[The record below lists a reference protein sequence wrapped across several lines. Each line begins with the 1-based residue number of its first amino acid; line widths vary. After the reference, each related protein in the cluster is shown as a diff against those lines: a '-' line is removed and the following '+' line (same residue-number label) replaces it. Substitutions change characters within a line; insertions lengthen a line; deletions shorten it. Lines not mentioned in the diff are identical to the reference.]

1 MLADYFSRED
11 FTNHSQYLNT
21 NPELIYNENILPI
34 TTRSPTIELHD
45 IHYQV
50 QRTQDPNMKISEST
64 FLCEQRSDPE
74 VMKIIDSI
82 NRINCQ
88 ILN

>member
-21 NPELIYNENILPI
+21 NPELIHNQNVLPI
-34 TTRSPTIELHD
+34 TTRSPTNELHD

-50 QRTQDPNMKISEST
+50 QQIQDPT
-64 FLCEQRSDPE
+64 
-74 VMKIIDSI
+74 
-82 NRINCQ
+82 
-88 ILN
+88 